1 MSKSWLEEA
10 TEKFQLPAS
19 AESTKQYISQWA
31 HNKRFLRLVAATFT
45 FLVIGLLYYNT
56 LTGTVPALVPTT
68 GITSPAAP
76 AASSEPAAPPG
87 PKYAFAT
94 LLSPNYLENVDQT
107 DIESDEYFLSTRV
120 LNYQLRT
127 SNHTKYADKN
137 VPFLV
142 MCPPNVAQNKRD
154 ILEKEGA
161 TIVPVPHIMADWIKV
176 PLPTWVEMLDKL
188 LLWSYTDYERILYL
202 DADVYLIESLNGIFD
217 DAAAQDHEVSVE
229 KTHENDVGKLPTKYT
244 LAGVVDGGSGSR
256 EHPMSENYMN
266 AGFFLIHPDKMLYDH
281 LMAFVERPDSF
292 SVSMMEQNLINDV
305 FRQEGPMPWKKMDP
319 KWDTS
324 CPEPEDVKNGY
335 RTIHSKLWK
344 VKASPCDIDPVIG
357 RMWYKT
363 LGHMESHYAQIPLR

>member
-1 MSKSWLEEA
+1 MSKSWLSEA
-10 TEKFQLPAS
+10 ANLELPSAAEK
-19 AESTKQYISQWA
+19 TKQYISQWI
-31 HNKRFLRLVAATFT
+31 HNKRFLRLVAATLT
-45 FLVIGLLYYNT
+45 FLVVGLLYYNT
-56 LTGTVPALVPTT
+56 LTGTVPALVPS
-68 GITSPAAP
+68 GSMMPGSSGPKAP
-76 AASSEPAAPPG
+76 SG

-120 LNYQLRT
+120 LNYQLRH
-127 SNHTKYADKN
+127 SNHTKYADTN
-137 VPFLV
+137 VPFII

-161 TIVPVPHIMADWIKV
+161 TIVSVPHIMADWIKV

-188 LLWSYTDYERILYL
+188 LLWSYTDYDRILYL
-202 DADVYLIESLNGIFD
+202 DADVYLVESLTGIFD
-217 DAAAQDHEVSVE
+217 DSAAQDHNVSV
-229 KTHENDVGKLPTKYT
+229 KLTHENDVGKLPTQYT
-244 LAGVVDGGSGSR
+244 IAGVVDGGSGSR
-256 EHPMSENYMN
+256 EHPMSANYMN
-266 AGFFLIHPDKMLYDH
+266 AGFFLLRPDQMLYEH

-335 RTIHSKLWK
+335 KTIHSKLWK
-344 VKASPCDIDPVIG
+344 IKASPCDIDPIIG

-363 LGHMESHYAQIPLR
+363 LGHMESFYAKIPMR